1 MSWFDSLMRLQVLT
15 TFAVYSSLDSE
26 MTWLHKVKKMFFRI
40 SDSVPRPK
48 GLKIINSFRFFFLK
62 VNAKPKPAL
71 FYNPV
76 KCIIALG
83 SEICIKP
90 TPFTPQSTTVFA
102 NNLGEKKNPLV
113 VNSEGFF
120 HCLSIRENFSGKTLS
135 FIVSL
140 IIYDVWT

>member
-102 NNLGEKKNPLV
+102 NNLGEKKKSV
-113 VNSEGFF
+113 
-120 HCLSIRENFSGKTLS
+120 SGKQ
-135 FIVSL
+135 
-140 IIYDVWT
+140 

>member
-1 MSWFDSLMRLQVLT
+1 MSWFDCLMRFQVLT

-26 MTWLHKVKKMFFRI
+26 MTWLHKVKKMFFKM
-40 SDSVPRPK
+40 SDSIPRPK

-62 VNAKPKPAL
+62 VNAKPAL

-90 TPFTPQSTTVFA
+90 TPFTAQSTTVFA
-102 NNLGEKKNPLV
+102 NNLGGKKNV
-113 VNSEGFF
+113 
-120 HCLSIRENFSGKTLS
+120 SGKQ
-135 FIVSL
+135 
-140 IIYDVWT
+140 

>member
-1 MSWFDSLMRLQVLT
+1 MSGSIR
-15 TFAVYSSLDSE
+15 
-26 MTWLHKVKKMFFRI
+26 
-40 SDSVPRPK
+40 RPK
-48 GLKIINSFRFFFLK
+48 GLKIINSFRFFFWK
-62 VNAKPKPAL
+62 VNAKPAL
-71 FYNPV
+71 FYNTV
-76 KCIIALG
+76 NCIIALY

-102 NNLGEKKNPLV
+102 NNLGEKKMLV

-120 HCLSIRENFSGKTLS
+120 HCLSIGENFSGKTLS

>member
-26 MTWLHKVKKMFFRI
+26 MTWLHKVKKMFFKI
-40 SDSVPRPK
+40 SDSIPRP
-48 GLKIINSFRFFFLK
+48 
-62 VNAKPKPAL
+62 KPKPAL
-71 FYNPV
+71 FYNSV

-102 NNLGEKKNPLV
+102 DNLGEKKI
-113 VNSEGFF
+113 
-120 HCLSIRENFSGKTLS
+120 C
-135 FIVSL
+135 
-140 IIYDVWT
+140 